1 MQELF
6 LAKQVV
12 QRPWK
17 LGGETSQKQPFQDIG
32 EYVNVL
38 PYLPLYCI

>member
-1 MQELF
+1 MQKLF

-12 QRPWK
+12 HCPWN
-17 LGGETSQKQPFQDIG
+17 LGGETRQNQPSQVIG

-38 PYLPLYCI
+38 PYLPLYYT